1 MERGTLAALGIRP
14 LDASRAP
21 RQERGAPEPTRMG
34 DEEDP
39 ILVPPAAH
47 SNHAITYA
55 EAHAGKWAERA

>member
-1 MERGTLAALGIRP
+1 
-14 LDASRAP
+14 
-21 RQERGAPEPTRMG
+21 MG